1 MTGHQ
6 AAQSLDIKSDNY
18 CPLNIAT
25 WLERGSWL
33 LALFVSENAE
43 PSPPL
48 GFLHGGWLAGV
59 ALAAVEP
66 VVEGG
71 GEVAVVVL
79 EGWVVADAEEEDE
92 EEAEQEVG
100 EQQEAVAQQEHVEQI
115 LLDPDHGAVC
125 RSEAAVTLTSQ

>member
-25 WLERGSWL
+25 WLELGSGL
-33 LALFVSENAE
+33 GLFVSENAE

-48 GFLHGGWLAGV
+48 GFLHGGCLAGV

-71 GEVAVVVL
+71 GEVAGVVL
-79 EGWVVADAEEEDE
+79 EGWVVAHAEEEDE